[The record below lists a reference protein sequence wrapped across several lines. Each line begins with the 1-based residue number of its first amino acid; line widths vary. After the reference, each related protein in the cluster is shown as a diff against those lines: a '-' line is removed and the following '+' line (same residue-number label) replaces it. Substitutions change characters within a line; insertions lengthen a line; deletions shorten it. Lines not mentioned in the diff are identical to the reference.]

1 MKQETINKYKSF
13 GLKGLTKRFKMACL
27 SGNLDI
33 ISYMLT
39 SKDLKENIDIHTADD
54 FAFRMACKRGYLNI
68 VQYLL
73 SSPELVEYADI
84 HVYKNIAFRQAQEN
98 GHNEIVKYLLSFKL
112 EAELKEHFNK
122 PLFKI

>member
-13 GLKGLTKRFKMACL
+13 GIKGLTKRFKMACL

-33 ISYMLT
+33 ISYLIT
-39 SKDLKENIDIHTADD
+39 SKDLKENVNIHVADD

-73 SSPELVEYADI
+73 SSPDLTDHADV
-84 HVYKNIAFRQAQEN
+84 HVFKDIAFRQAEAN
-98 GHNEIVKYLLSFKL
+98 GHFEIVKYLLSFKL
-112 EAELKEHFNK
+112 DNELEVQPHKAM
-122 PLFKI
+122 FKL